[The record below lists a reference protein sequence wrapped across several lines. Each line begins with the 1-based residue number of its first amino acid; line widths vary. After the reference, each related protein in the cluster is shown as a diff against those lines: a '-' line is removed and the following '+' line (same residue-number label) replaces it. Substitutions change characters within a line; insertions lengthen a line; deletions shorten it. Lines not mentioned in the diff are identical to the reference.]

1 MVMSIV
7 KISPMNQNAMLV
19 VQEPYIVVKKG
30 AWAKN
35 MFATVLSIA
44 RTVKMNE
51 IAVRN
56 TVFFLNFSWR
66 FHI

>member
-30 AWAKN
+30 AWVKN

-56 TVFFLNFSWR
+56 TVFF
-66 FHI
+66 